1 MRYVV
6 PLRFLAPTSWLRCVT
21 ILGNLRLQSKT
32 PCGILRAPYAHYK
45 EVESNVMY
53 NYYHTSLMSYSTSG
67 YFVSCGLNVTGRAC
81 AYRLNIFESMPR
93 ARVTVVCTG
102 HAR

>member
-21 ILGNLRLQSKT
+21 ILGNLRLRSKT

-53 NYYHTSLMSYSTSG
+53 NYYHTSLMSYS
-67 YFVSCGLNVTGRAC
+67 YFWLFCILR
-81 AYRLNIFESMPR
+81 FECKPGV
-93 ARVTVVCTG
+93 RVLTV
-102 HAR
+102 